1 MTIFF
6 SVCEAIGVQNRY
18 KVPDSRM
25 TASSSFAGHFDASRG
40 RLWNQRQGGSWEPKY
55 PANVGKDWLQ
65 VDMGSM
71 LSVCAVATQGNG
83 WIYPDWVTAYKIKLS
98 TDGNIWKFYQE
109 DGVDKVSIYSNC
121 LGCKVGFSNRCSAVF
136 LQFSSMCNLKE
147 I

>member
-1 MTIFF
+1 M
-6 SVCEAIGVQNRY
+6 CEAIGVQNRY

-109 DGVDKVSIYSNC
+109 DGVDKVSVFKL
-121 LGCKVGFSNRCSAVF
+121 LG
-136 LQFSSMCNLKE
+136 LQSGIF
-147 I
+147 